1 MKIDNILNKIIIIL
15 FFILIL
21 TAIYY
26 FLWEEEETQIQIL
39 TSAVTPTQIPTQIL
53 TLTQISTPALT
64 PTPTTAQEQI
74 SSICIERIPGEWEYV
89 NEICDPLINMTL
101 IKNRSRQI
109 TINKTNGENECSFE
123 PLANETIFETDIDKG
138 FLNSN
143 QKIQFRPNVLRL
155 NILQTEKIKEPNN
168 IKCKCDNPDL
178 SENMYTEWSNWDKT
192 CPDPT
197 DYTKSASELLI
208 FPTRTRRY
216 KPDTNKLEGSACV
229 FSEEVGIYCPR
240 NCKGPDA
247 SLNTSYSDWDN
258 TNWNKICPDPSNNIL
273 SESDYTI
280 KQFRTRTYNSEIKE
294 LNGGKC
300 SEADVKYTK
309 EEVQIDCSRNCYG
322 GDWNYSVC
330 TAALCKK
337 GDEET
342 EKVKPG
348 TRIKSW
354 NGGIEAINGGKTC
367 SIMHPTEVEDC
378 SQKCNIDCKGAWT
391 TSCDVTCGPG
401 NYVYNITKNKENDGN
416 PCPQRQ
422 NDRLPCKE
430 RNCPLYCADNWSPCT
445 NVNGVDYQRNT
456 LTPGNSEGKN
466 DCTPDGTI
474 RSCGAAKENDNIMFI
489 RYPNDNG
496 SNQDWKIS
504 TANWK
509 SVQTE
514 GGWGQEGW
522 GEPSSGWFL
531 VMHDNIRVDY
541 NRFRYRWDNRGHI
554 RPGSNFGGQNLCLSV
569 NNSDQV
575 LWIKSVDGADC
586 VQFGWN
592 ERQIQAKI
600 PGTRRHD
607 YCLEPETD
615 NNNSKMILRSCSGK
629 TIMY

>member
-155 NILQTEKIKEPNN
+155 NTQQTEKIKEPNN

-294 LNGGKC
+294 LYGGKC
-300 SEADVKYTK
+300 PEADVKYTK
-309 EEVQIDCSRNCYG
+309 EEVQIDCSRNCVGGKWSNWYG
-322 GDWNYSVC
+322 C
-330 TAALCKK
+330 TAEICNPSNI
-337 GDEET
+337 ET
-342 EKVKPG
+342 KPTKFG
-348 TRIKSW
+348 KQTRIWKE
-354 NGGIEAINGGKTC
+354 GKEAINGGKTC
-367 SIMHPTEVEDC
+367 AIMHPTEEEEC
-378 SQKCNIDCKGAWT
+378 SRKCNIDCKGNWSRCNVECGVGEQTYIVT
-391 TSCDVTCGPG
+391 TPKENYGQDCKDTDNEIVYDKQKFRCENSCPIDCKENWSSVCYCEDGVSVRINERTDPG
-401 NYVYNITKNKENDGN
+401 N
-416 PCPQRQ
+416 
-422 NDRLPCKE
+422 
-430 RNCPLYCADNWSPCT
+430 T
-445 NVNGVDYQRNT
+445 N
-456 LTPGNSEGKN
+456 GKN
-466 DCTPDGTI
+466 DCAFTNARKPCEDDSACGQPSPPPPSPAPAPAPAPDPAPPSYGDAD
-474 RSCGAAKENDNIMFI
+474 CDCYKQGWK
-489 RYPNDNG
+489 G
-496 SNQDWKIS
+496 DWYE
-504 TANWK
+504 TCCHDDCPC
-509 SVQTE
+509 TDT
-514 GGWGQEGW
+514 GWG
-522 GEPSSGWFL
+522 
-531 VMHDNIRVDY
+531 
-541 NRFRYRWDNRGHI
+541 
-554 RPGSNFGGQNLCLSV
+554 LS
-569 NNSDQV
+569 
-575 LWIKSVDGADC
+575 
-586 VQFGWN
+586 
-592 ERQIQAKI
+592 
-600 PGTRRHD
+600 
-607 YCLEPETD
+607 
-615 NNNSKMILRSCSGK
+615 
-629 TIMY
+629 